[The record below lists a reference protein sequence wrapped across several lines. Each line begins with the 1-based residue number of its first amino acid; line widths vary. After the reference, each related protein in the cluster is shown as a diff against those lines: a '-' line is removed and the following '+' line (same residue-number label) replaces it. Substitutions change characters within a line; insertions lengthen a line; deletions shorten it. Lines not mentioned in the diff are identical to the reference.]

1 LEAFFGLDSRS
12 KLGNTIPEMSLIK
25 GTIVRFFTPPK
36 SSYFLLGPRG
46 TGKTTAMRAAY
57 PHAHR
62 LDLLDP
68 ALHQRYQAHP
78 ERLREFVEAEP
89 APSVIVIDEIQKVP
103 KLLDVV
109 HALIE
114 EKRGYQFILTGSSAR
129 KLKHSGADLL
139 AGRAVM
145 RSLHPFMAAEL
156 GNAFDLT
163 KALQVGLLPLVWQGA
178 DPADILRSYVAL
190 YVREEV
196 QMEGLVRRLAH
207 FNRFLEAISFSQG
220 SPINM
225 NAIAQECAIDRKTV
239 DGYVG
244 ILEDLLLAYRLPV
257 FTKRVKRDM
266 SAHPKFY
273 FFDPGVFRSVRP
285 KGPLDHPHE
294 IDGHALEGLVA
305 EHLRA
310 WIDYGQRDAGL
321 SFWRTRSGNE
331 VDFIVY
337 GPKDFWAIEVKN
349 TARFRDEDLRGLHS
363 FLSDFPEAKA
373 IFLYRG
379 TEKLKRGRVLCWP
392 CDDFL
397 RHLYPDKPI
406 SPSL

>member
-1 LEAFFGLDSRS
+1 
-12 KLGNTIPEMSLIK
+12 
-25 GTIVRFFTPPK
+25 
-36 SSYFLLGPRG
+36 
-46 TGKTTAMRAAY
+46 MRAAY
-57 PHAHR
+57 PRAR
-62 LDLLDP
+62 WLDLLDP
-68 ALHQRYQAHP
+68 AVHQSYQTHP
-78 ERLREFVEAEP
+78 ERLREFVEAEA

-114 EKRGYQFILTGSSAR
+114 EKRGDQFILTGSSAR
-129 KLKHSGADLL
+129 KLRHSGADLL

-156 GNAFDLT
+156 GNAFDLP
-163 KALQVGLLPLVWQGA
+163 KALQVGLLPLVCQGP
-178 DPADILRSYVAL
+178 DPDDILRSYVAL

-207 FNRFLEAISFSQG
+207 FNRFLESISFSHG
-220 SPINM
+220 SLLNM

-244 ILEDLLLAYRLPV
+244 ILEDLLLSYRIPV
-257 FTKRVKRDM
+257 FTKRAKREM

-273 FFDPGVFRSVRP
+273 FFDPGVFRSLRP
-285 KGPLDHPHE
+285 RGPLDHPHE
-294 IDGHALEGLVA
+294 VDGHALEGLVA

-310 WIDYGQRDAGL
+310 WIDYGRRDAGL
-321 SFWRTRSGNE
+321 FFWRTRSGNE
-331 VDFIVY
+331 VDFIIY
-337 GPKDFWAIEVKN
+337 GPKDFCAIEVKN
-349 TARFRDEDLRGLHS
+349 AARFREEDLRGLHS
-363 FLSDFPEAKA
+363 FIEDYPEAKA
-373 IFLYRG
+373 LFLYRG

-397 RHLYPDKPI
+397 RHLHPGKPI
-406 SPSL
+406 LAL